1 VKTTTKP
8 NRCAVIAHVPLDLR
22 RKLDAAAKKARRS
35 RSAELQVRLEESLKR
50 FAALPGMEAE
60 VSR

>member
-1 VKTTTKP
+1 MKTTTKA
-8 NRCAVIAHVPLDLR
+8 NRCAVIAHVPPELR

-50 FAALPGMEAE
+50 FSVLPGLPVE
-60 VSR
+60 VAS